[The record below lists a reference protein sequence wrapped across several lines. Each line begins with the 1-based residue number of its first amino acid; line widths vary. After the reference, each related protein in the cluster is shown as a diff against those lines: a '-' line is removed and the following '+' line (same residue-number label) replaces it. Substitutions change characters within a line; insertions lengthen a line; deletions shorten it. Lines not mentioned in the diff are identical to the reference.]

1 MNDSI
6 DMEKLIEKR
15 LLEINNYEDRKETR
29 EILGQIFK
37 EIHKY
42 ADSQWVSLKQDIAEE
57 MRQQKD
63 LTIYTGIATSKTYDI
78 TAGNMF
84 PMRAEDLEKQYI
96 STKDL
101 MQELSQG
108 NAMCVF
114 SVFIESDYESIRK
127 LINQKRFF
135 NGYILTMN
143 GEYPITAEL
152 RPATRYHEMIRKLFQ
167 VFINNGMSWN
177 TVCTAYLSK
186 FFDVY
191 LYDAQIPFDEE
202 IESIKIDFNEYE
214 QKVKYDYFPI
224 WNIKEDIGV
233 SEVKRIPCLGQ
244 VMYQH
249 TISKKCDK
257 EDAFLVVD
265 TEDTLT
271 IKKNTNEIVFNSS
284 YPETRKWMLYHV
296 IGNVAGYWEYPILS
310 NELKDGNTM
319 PARTKGDIFRV
330 VNSLSN
336 NTQIRLHNVLFPDVY
351 KSDIATY
358 SMEKNITEEYES
370 LIKRAPMVLQF
381 TCLREDY
388 LTLDIISYIV
398 TVVQRKYPEFSCYG
412 EIVKE

>member
-42 ADSQWVSLKQDIAEE
+42 ADNRWVSLKRDIVEE

-63 LTIYTGIATSKTYDI
+63 LTIYTGIATSKAYDI
-78 TAGNMF
+78 TEGSMF
-84 PMRAEDLEKQYI
+84 PMRIDDLEKQYV
-96 STKDL
+96 STRNL

-108 NAMCVF
+108 NAMRVF
-114 SVFIESDYESIRK
+114 SVFIELDYESIK
-127 LINQKRFF
+127 NLINQKRFF
-135 NGYILTMN
+135 TGYIITTN
-143 GEYPITAEL
+143 AEYPITAEL
-152 RPATRYHEMIRKLFQ
+152 RPASRYFEMISKLFK
-167 VFINNGMSWN
+167 VFVNNGMPWN
-177 TVCTAYLSK
+177 TVCTAYLNK

-191 LYDAQIPFDEE
+191 LYDAQVPLDEE

-214 QKVKYDYFPI
+214 QKIKYDCFPI
-224 WNIKEDIGV
+224 WNIKEEIGV
-233 SEVKRIPCLGQ
+233 SDVKKIPCFGQ
-244 VMYQH
+244 VLYQH
-249 TISKKCDK
+249 TISKKCKK
-257 EDAFLVVD
+257 EDTYLVVD

-271 IKKNTNEIVFNSS
+271 IRKNSNEIVFNSN
-284 YPETRKWMLYHV
+284 YPKTKKWMLYHV

-310 NELKDGNTM
+310 NELKDGNII

-336 NTQIRLHNVLFPDVY
+336 NKQITLRDVLFPDVY
-351 KSDIATY
+351 KGDASTY
-358 SMEKNITEEYES
+358 SMEKGVTEEFES
-370 LIKRAPMVLQF
+370 LTKRIPMVLQF
-381 TCLREDY
+381 SCLRDDF
-388 LTLDIISYIV
+388 LTIDIVSYIV